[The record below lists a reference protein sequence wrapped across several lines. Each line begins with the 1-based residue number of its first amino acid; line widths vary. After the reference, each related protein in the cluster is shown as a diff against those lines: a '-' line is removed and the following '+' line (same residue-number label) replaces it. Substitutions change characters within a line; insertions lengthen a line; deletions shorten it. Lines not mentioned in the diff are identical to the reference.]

1 MKLNPLLLFL
11 VLFQVGFAQVVEI
24 RPEVFHEDDKPFYT
38 KFELSSPLRVNQYAG
53 EINPYTG
60 EKEPWF
66 LLDGLSARAGIGTH
80 YDKWVGVGVNVGI
93 DWKANKGLIVAPVFG
108 SLRLSPKVGEDT
120 RITTEIGYGRSLSLT
135 SDKLSGNFQK
145 ISLGLE
151 DDDSGLGLYV
161 ELCQYGFSKVTPE
174 RIGSFSIGLYYI
186 MF

>member
-1 MKLNPLLLFL
+1 MKSRVLLLFL
-11 VLFQVGFAQVVEI
+11 GLFQVGFAQVVEV
-24 RPEVFHEDDKPFYT
+24 RPEMFPEDDKPFYK
-38 KFELSSPLRVNQYAG
+38 KFELSSPLRANQYAG
-53 EINPYTG
+53 EVNPYTG
-60 EKEPWF
+60 ENEPWF

-108 SLRLSPKVGEDT
+108 SLRLSPKVGENT

-151 DDDSGLGLYV
+151 DDDSGLGLYI

-174 RIGSFSIGLYYI
+174 RIGSFSIGLNYI